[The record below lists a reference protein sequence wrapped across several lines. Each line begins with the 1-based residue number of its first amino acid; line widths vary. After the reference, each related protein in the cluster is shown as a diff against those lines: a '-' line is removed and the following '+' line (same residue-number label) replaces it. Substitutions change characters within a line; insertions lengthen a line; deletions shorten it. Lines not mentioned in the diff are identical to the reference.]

1 MLIESNAKEW
11 KDYVEHEFVCQLGKG
26 TLDRAHFIH
35 FVKFVLPGVFLN
47 RQS

>member
-11 KDYVEHEFVCQLGKG
+11 KEYVEHEFVRQLGKG

-35 FVKFVLPGVFLN
+35 FVKFVLTSVI
-47 RQS
+47 